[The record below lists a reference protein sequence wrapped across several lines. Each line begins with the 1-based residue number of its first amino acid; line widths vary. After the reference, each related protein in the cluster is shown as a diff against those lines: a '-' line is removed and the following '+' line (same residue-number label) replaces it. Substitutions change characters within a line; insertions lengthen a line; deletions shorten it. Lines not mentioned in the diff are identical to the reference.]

1 MHFSAGW
8 PTGGTPLPPSW
19 ALTKSCLR
27 CESACNCAACWVNT
41 SAAAKNRWRRV
52 RFMSGPERNLVY
64 SERLAGNLLPV
75 ESLLLLPAGLGLDR
89 KGGGRP
95 RDQPRDADGLAGL
108 LAVAVGAL
116 VDAAQRLVD
125 LLEQLSLAIP
135 GAELERVL
143 LLYRRLVGRVRLE
156 LVLTQVLGGEVGL
169 LEQLLLR
176 FAQPLAEKRELLG
189 VHVLGG
195 GCPHQL
201 RLGQAAVLPH
211 RPFFRRRHFDC
222 LDFRRFRGGFR
233 RRRLLYCFSTKHC
246 SSPLMNRSCGRFLP
260 MKTIVLERFSPLPQG
275 RPTSP
280 PMSMCTPWN
289 TTRWVLPFM
298 YSTPL

>member
-27 CESACNCAACWVNT
+27 CDSACNCAACWANT
-41 SAAAKNRWRRV
+41 SAAATNRWRRV
-52 RFMSGPERNLVY
+52 RFMGPGRDLVY
-64 SERLAGNLLPV
+64 SLGLTGLLLPV
-75 ESLLLLPAGLGLDR
+75 EALFLLAPRLRFHRQGS
-89 KGGGRP
+89 GRP

-108 LAVAVGAL
+108 LAIAVGAL
-116 VDAAQRLVD
+116 VDATQRLVD

-135 GAELERVL
+135 CAELERVFFL
-143 LLYRRLVGRVRLE
+143 DRRLVGRVRLE
-156 LVLTQVLGGEVGL
+156 LVLAQVLGGEVGL
-169 LEQLLLR
+169 LQQLALSR
-176 FAQPLAEKRELLG
+176 SQAIAEKCELLG
-189 VHVLGG
+189 AHVLRSGRSQ
-195 GCPHQL
+195 QL
-201 RLGQAAVLPH
+201 CLGQAAVLPH
-211 RPFFRRRHFDC
+211 RPFFRRRRFGR
-222 LDFRRFRGGFR
+222 LDFRRFCRGFR